1 MNLNQIG
8 LKGEWEFMSLNPK
21 DKQAIDG
28 NQNTQINSGKDTIAA
43 IGEKSVAVSGDY
55 IFQSNVDE
63 MRLSKINSD
72 VEGLVRGQDEIF
84 SLLESIG
91 LNKDLLASKEV
102 DIDQI
107 LYHSQGKTTENTFEE
122 LYFLQ
127 ANSIQSLNYQET
139 LDYQFMMFEISEREQ
154 DIIAEYWAR
163 VCLMNTSW
171 LFEGPHFPVI
181 EAINI
186 CQKAIELATG
196 NDLPRME
203 LDALTLMRGIYFRKK
218 EFENT
223 ISTTMRC
230 LPLSIILQD
239 TEYTCSLLCGLSQVY
254 GIIGRIKDARRELE
268 LAENILIRYDSHPI
282 RVMETLTAKAIILMK
297 ELEMDPNLVPE
308 ETETKL
314 SQLSLQFVNHM
325 NSNRMP
331 HMGPERFLEE
341 IKNLIS

>member
-1 MNLNQIG
+1 MG
-8 LKGEWEFMSLNPK
+8 K
-21 DKQAIDG
+21 DGDVKQNISG
-28 NQNTQINSGKDTIAA
+28 NRNTQIDSGKDTIAA
-43 IGEKSVAVSGDY
+43 IGEKAVAVSGDY
-55 IFQSNVDE
+55 IVQSNVDE
-63 MRLSKINSD
+63 MRLSKINAD

-107 LYHSQGKTTENTFEE
+107 LHHSQGITTENTFEE

-139 LDYQFMMFEISEREQ
+139 LDYQFMMLEISEREQ

-163 VCLMNTSW
+163 VCLMGTSW
-171 LFEGPHFPVI
+171 LFEGSDFPVT

-218 EFENT
+218 EINVREHNNT
-223 ISTTMRC
+223 GYTGAVLSHSSC
-230 LPLSIILQD
+230 LLIEERRLSELPR
-239 TEYTCSLLCGLSQVY
+239 V
-254 GIIGRIKDARRELE
+254 GRK
-268 LAENILIRYDSHPI
+268 RYI
-282 RVMETLTAKAIILMK
+282 T
-297 ELEMDPNLVPE
+297 
-308 ETETKL
+308 
-314 SQLSLQFVNHM
+314 
-325 NSNRMP
+325 
-331 HMGPERFLEE
+331 GG
-341 IKNLIS
+341 